1 MLFNKVSYALVAAL
15 AALGEASHHH
25 NVLHPKRANY
35 NSTTVVTSSVLVV
48 PTPLSTG
55 VSGPADPAPASAS
68 DVTLTYTLGAGTST
82 TVVTTTIHRTATD
95 THFVTAVSNPPAQ
108 QSDLTGLVNSSI
120 ADSCGATG
128 GSE

>member
-48 PTPLSTG
+48 PTPISTG
-55 VSGPADPAPASAS
+55 VSGPAGPADPADPAPASAS
-68 DVTLTYTLGAGTST
+68 NVTLTYTLGAGTST
-82 TVVTTTIHRTATD
+82 SVVTTTIHRTATD
-95 THFVTAVSNPPAQ
+95 THFVTAVSNPPSQ
-108 QSDLTGLVNSSI
+108 QTDLMGF
-120 ADSCGATG
+120 G
-128 GSE
+128 